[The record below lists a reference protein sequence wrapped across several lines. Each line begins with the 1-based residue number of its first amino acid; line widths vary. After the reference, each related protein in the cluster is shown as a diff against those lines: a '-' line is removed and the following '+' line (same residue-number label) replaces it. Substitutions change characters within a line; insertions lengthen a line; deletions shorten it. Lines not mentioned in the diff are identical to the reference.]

1 MPAVRDRIF
10 IEVGGRCISF
20 RIRAPFLQEN
30 VEILAKLNKNNYLYC
45 IHSIRNPAYYTE
57 KSIMPGSVISALSKV
72 NNVELRYTPMLFDFV
87 FTVS

>member
-1 MPAVRDRIF
+1 M
-10 IEVGGRCISF
+10 IESLPKLVVDASLF

-30 VEILAKLNKNNYLYC
+30 VEILAKLNKYLL
-45 IHSIRNPAYYTE
+45 SIRNPAHYTE

-72 NNVELRYTPMLFDFV
+72 NTVELRYTPMLFDFV